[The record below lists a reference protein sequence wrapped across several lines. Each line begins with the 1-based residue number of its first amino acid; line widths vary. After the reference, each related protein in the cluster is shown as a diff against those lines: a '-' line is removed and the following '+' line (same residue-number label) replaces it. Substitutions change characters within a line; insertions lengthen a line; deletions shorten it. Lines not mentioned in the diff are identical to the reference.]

1 MERKRKDLII
11 CQLLVKEKR
20 KKKRS
25 TSQVFHAFVHNQN
38 THFLANLENISIY
51 VILFQSDY
59 HDGDGDSSDNDG
71 DKGAN

>member
-1 MERKRKDLII
+1 M
-11 CQLLVKEKR
+11 KEKR

-25 TSQVFHAFVHNQN
+25 TSQVFRAFVHNQN

-59 HDGDGDSSDNDG
+59 HDGDGDFSENDG
-71 DKGAN
+71 DKGANYDDNNNDGITIK